1 MKQDTVLTSCK
12 VPDKE
17 RVYSGGFKASVLVR
31 CMWSPLLS
39 HHRSKPT
46 VPVATANISSDNEQ
60 TSAADPPITVER
72 RYTVASGVVAP
83 YDVAVTKARLS
94 RSFRAPPASAEHT
107 ASTGL
112 VGNKANITWILPQ
125 RSTWILIV

>member
-83 YDVAVTKARLS
+83 YDVAVTKAAYRGPFVHRPPQPNTPPAPDSSVTKQIL
-94 RSFRAPPASAEHT
+94 RGSFRRDPR
-107 ASTGL
+107 GY
-112 VGNKANITWILPQ
+112 
-125 RSTWILIV
+125 